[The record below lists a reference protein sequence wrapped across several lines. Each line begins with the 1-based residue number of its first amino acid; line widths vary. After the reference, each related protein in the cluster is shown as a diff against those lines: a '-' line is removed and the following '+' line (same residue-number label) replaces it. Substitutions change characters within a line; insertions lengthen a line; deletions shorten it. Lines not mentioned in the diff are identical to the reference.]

1 MATSVTPL
9 ADINK
14 AVPFRGGCNTAIE
27 TDLLP
32 FGAYSMVQ
40 NMRGLHPGMMQRK
53 GCRKQHTTNDGINE
67 VVTLFQFSKGKKTE
81 RHLYAQMG
89 DGDVLDA
96 TTEPPGITT
105 GAFGTEVF
113 SGASGQIPASWSVI
127 NDMVLYSNGVDQ
139 HQISPGND
147 PYVSQVIVYKGTGA
161 IPNIPT
167 MGEDY
172 TEQATDGLTT
182 TVVVLDSLATLGTD
196 YDCIFIRTTLPATS
210 FKFVVSAANGS
221 AAVAGLKYF
230 NGAFTDVT
238 GLSDGTAVT
247 GATFAQNGS
256 WSWTQPTDE
265 IPHYMFNECGF
276 WYQLYLSTGALD
288 SEVELS
294 SIYYNTGWQAIVNVW
309 DGVPIDVTE
318 TQFYDA
324 SLTAYST
331 YGCVN
336 IDVGLMQTDDKV
348 NIASASNI
356 CGFYV
361 DVGATPNATASTTI
375 SDVKYW
381 NGAALASVTGLID
394 GTAGFSHSG
403 WVTFNRPTAGQPRQF
418 QNTGYYAHWFEITVD
433 KAISSGV
440 KLGIQ
445 VMPFFDI
452 AEYGTKGLA
461 CIAWKDRALY
471 VWDRYPVD
479 ICVSAKS
486 RPLTLN
492 GTDFCY
498 LERPGDG
505 RLNKVVAWKKFYNDL
520 MVWQEELGTNGGCLT
535 IYEGYSPDTF
545 GKFVVSTRFGTFNA
559 KSAIVVEGVRL
570 GENKVEDRPICVAFF
585 LSHLGV
591 CMSDGRSVVVIS
603 QDIANYFDPTKD
615 ECIRNG
621 YEHKMWLAYDSTYH
635 VLRIG
640 LVSGALA
647 TDCNIFPVYDLT
659 DKCWYFDVLTQPF
672 ACVTDI
678 QAGSGDVTVLQMAGG
693 INDGQIY
700 QTNYGNND
708 VATPI
713 DAFIMQELDG
723 SGALLDLREIIVRT
737 KAAQGNLVITPYV
750 NGVAQPSKTIP

>member
-1 MATSVTPL
+1 MATAVTPL

-14 AVPFRGGCNTAIE
+14 ALPFRGGCNTAVE
-27 TDLLP
+27 PDLLQ

-53 GCRKQHTTNDGINE
+53 GCRKQHTTNDGSNE
-67 VVTLFQFSKGKKTE
+67 VVTLFQFSKGKKAE

-89 DGDVLDA
+89 DGDILDA

-113 SGASGQIPASWSVI
+113 SGSTGQIPASWSVI
-127 NDMVLYSNGVDQ
+127 NDMVIYSNGADQ

-147 PYVSQVIVYKGTGA
+147 PYVAQVVVYRGSGT

-167 MGEDY
+167 MGEDF
-172 TEQATDGLTT
+172 TEEATDGLTT
-182 TVVVLDSLATLGTD
+182 TVVALDSLATLTTD
-196 YDCIFIRTTLPATS
+196 YDCIFIKTILPATS

-238 GLSDGTAVT
+238 AFTDGTAVT
-247 GATFAQNGS
+247 GASFAQNGS
-256 WSWTQPTDE
+256 MSWTPATDE

-276 WYQLYLSTGALD
+276 WYQIYLASGALD
-288 SEVELS
+288 SETEVS
-294 SIYYNTGWQAIVNVW
+294 AIYYNTGWQALQNVW
-309 DGVPIDVTE
+309 DGIPVDITE
-318 TQFYDA
+318 AQFYDA
-324 SLTAYST
+324 SLTSYQT

-336 IDVGLMQTDDKV
+336 IDVGLMQTDDKI
-348 NIASASNI
+348 NFASATNI

-361 DVGATPNATASTTI
+361 DVGSTPNTTASTTI

-381 NGAALASVTGLID
+381 NGAALASVTGLVD
-394 GTAGFSHSG
+394 GTAGLSHSG

-418 QNTGYYAHWFEITVD
+418 NNTGYYAHWFEITVD

-440 KLGIQ
+440 KLSIQ

-452 AEYGTKGLA
+452 SEYGTKGLA
-461 CIAWKDRALY
+461 SIAWKDRALY
-471 VWDRYPVD
+471 VWDRFPVD

-492 GTDFCY
+492 GSDFCY

-545 GKFVVSTRFGTFNA
+545 GKFVVSTKYGTFNA
-559 KSAIVVEGVRL
+559 KSAIVAEGVRL
-570 GENKVEDRPICVAFF
+570 GENKVEDRPICIAFF
-585 LSHLGV
+585 LSHYGV

-621 YEHKMWLAYDSTYH
+621 YEHKMWLTHDSTYN

-640 LVSGALA
+640 LVSGSTA
-647 TDCNIFPVYDLT
+647 TECNIFPVYDLT
-659 DKCWYFDVLTQPF
+659 DKCWYFDVLSQPF
-672 ACVTDI
+672 SCVTDI

-693 INDGQIY
+693 SGDGYIY
-700 QTNYGNND
+700 QSNYGDDD
-708 VATPI
+708 VDQAI
-713 DAFIMQELDG
+713 DSYITMELDG
-723 SGALLDLREIIVRT
+723 SGALLDLRELIVRI
-737 KAAQGNLVITPYV
+737 KSGQGNLTVTPTV
-750 NGVAQPSKTIP
+750 DGVDQNTKTIP

>member
-27 TDLLP
+27 PDLLP

-53 GCRKQHTTNDGINE
+53 GCRKQHTTADGSNE
-67 VVTLFQFSKGKKTE
+67 VLTLFQFSKGKTTE

-113 SGASGQIPASWSVI
+113 SGSTGQIPASWSVI
-127 NDMVLYSNGVDQ
+127 NDHLLYSNGVDQ
-139 HQISPGND
+139 HQVSPGTD
-147 PYVSQVIVYKGTGA
+147 PHIEQIIIYKGTET

-182 TVVVLDSLATLGTD
+182 TVVALDSLATLETD
-196 YDCIFIRTTLPATS
+196 YDCIFVRTLLPATS
-210 FKFVVSAANGS
+210 IKFVVSAANGS
-221 AAVAGLKYF
+221 AAVAAANYW
-230 NGAFTDVT
+230 NGAWTALSGFT
-238 GLSDGTAVT
+238 DGTAVT
-247 GATFAQNGS
+247 GATLAQNGS
-256 WSWTQPTDE
+256 MSWTAPADE

-276 WYQLYLSTGALD
+276 WYQIYLSSGALD
-288 SEVELS
+288 AEVEVS
-294 SIYYNTGWQAIVNVW
+294 SIYYNTAWQPLQNVW
-309 DGVPIDVTE
+309 DGIPIDITE
-318 TQFYDA
+318 AQYYDA
-324 SLTAYST
+324 SLTSYAT

-336 IDVGLMQTDDKV
+336 IDVGLMQTDDKI
-348 NIASASNI
+348 NIACATNI

-361 DVGATPNATASTTI
+361 DVGATPNTTASTTI
-375 SDVKYW
+375 SDVKFW
-381 NGAALASVTGLID
+381 NGAALASVTGLVD
-394 GTAGFSHSG
+394 GTAGLSHSG
-403 WVTFNRPTAGQPRQF
+403 WVTFNRPTTGQPRQF

-433 KAISSGV
+433 KALSAGI
-440 KLGIQ
+440 LIGIQ
-445 VMPFFDI
+445 VMPFFDL
-452 AEYGTKGLA
+452 AEFGTAGLVN
-461 CIAWKDRALY
+461 IAWKDRALY
-471 VWDRYPVD
+471 VWDRFPVD

-492 GTDFCY
+492 GSDFCY

-545 GKFVVSTRFGTFNA
+545 GKFVVSTRYGSFNA
-559 KSAIVVEGVRL
+559 KSAIVVEGIRL
-570 GENKVEDRPICVAFF
+570 GENKVEDRPICIAFF
-585 LSHLGV
+585 LSHAGV
-591 CMSDGRSVVVIS
+591 CMSDGRSVVIIS

-621 YEHKMWLAYDSTYH
+621 YEHKMWLAHDATYN

-640 LVSGALA
+640 LVSGSTA
-647 TDCNIFPVYDLT
+647 TECNIFPVYDLT
-659 DKCWYFDVLTQPF
+659 DKCWYFDSLAQPF

-678 QAGSGDVTVLQMAGG
+678 QAGSGNVTVLQMAGG
-693 INDGQIY
+693 CADGYVY
-700 QTNYGNND
+700 QTNYGDDD
-708 VATPI
+708 VTTTI
-713 DAFIMQELDG
+713 DSYITMELDG
-723 SGALLDLREIIVRT
+723 SGALLDLRELIVRI
-737 KAAQGNLVITPYV
+737 KSGQGNLTVTPV
-750 NGVAQPSKTIP
+750 VDGVEQTAKTIP

>member
-27 TDLLP
+27 PDLLP

-53 GCRKQHTTNDGINE
+53 GCRKQHTVADGDNE
-67 VVTLFQFSKGKKTE
+67 VLTLFQFSKGKKTE

-96 TTEPPGITT
+96 TTAPPGITT

-113 SGASGQIPASWSVI
+113 SGATGQIPAAWSVI

-139 HQISPGND
+139 HQIHVGVD
-147 PYVSQVIVYKGTGA
+147 PYIDQIVVYKGTGP
-161 IPNIPT
+161 IPVIPT

-182 TVVVLDSLATLGTD
+182 TAVVLDSLATLATD

-210 FKFVVSAANGS
+210 IKLTVSLPNS
-221 AAVAGLKYF
+221 NAAVAAINYW
-230 NGAFTDVT
+230 NGTWASVT
-238 GLSDGTAVT
+238 GFSDGTSVG
-247 GATFAQNGS
+247 GATFAQTGS
-256 WSWTQPTDE
+256 MSWAQPVDE
-265 IPHYMFNECGF
+265 IPHYIFDEAGF
-276 WYQLYLSTGALD
+276 WYQIYLSSGALD
-288 SEVELS
+288 LEVELTA
-294 SIYYNTGWQAIVNVW
+294 IQYNTTWQPIRNIW
-309 DGVPIDVTE
+309 DGYSVDVTE
-318 TQFYDA
+318 VQFYDA
-324 SLTAYST
+324 SAGTYST

-336 IDVGLMQTDDKV
+336 IDVGLMQTADRV
-348 NIASASNI
+348 NFASATNI

-361 DVGATPNATASTTI
+361 DVGGTPNTTVTTAI
-375 SDVKYW
+375 NAVKYW
-381 NGAALASVTGLID
+381 DGAALQDVVGLID
-394 GTAGFSHSG
+394 GTAGLSHSG
-403 WVTFNRPTAGQPRQF
+403 WVIFKRPTAQPRQF
-418 QNTGYYAHWFEITVD
+418 NNTEYHAYWFEFSVD
-433 KAISSGV
+433 NAISAGV
-440 KLGIQ
+440 KLAIQ
-445 VMPFFDI
+445 VMPVYDI
-452 AEYGTKGLA
+452 SEFGTKGLYN
-461 CIAWKDRALY
+461 CAWKDRALY

-492 GTDFCY
+492 GADFCF

-505 RLNKVVAWKKFYNDL
+505 RLNRIVCMKKFYNDL

-570 GENKVEDRPICVAFF
+570 GENKVEDRPICIAFF

-603 QDIANYFDPTKD
+603 QDIANFFDPTKD